1 MALKMQQ
8 QYQLEIPQFN
18 TLLSP
23 CDNDPCDNDQGEDQ
37 VLINYFDVSWISEFV
52 EKCLEDSPLKS
63 DQTITKE
70 VIYYNLKRNRI
81 SRFLNYQ
88 IFKIM

>member
-18 TLLSP
+18 TLLSL
-23 CDNDPCDNDQGEDQ
+23 CDNDQWKQGEDQ

-70 VIYYNLKRNRI
+70 VIYYNLKRNKI

>member
-23 CDNDPCDNDQGEDQ
+23 CDNDQWKQGEDQ